1 MKGKKGKL
9 SLIESGYMKIM
20 YVKCLMR
27 NEYESYLRR
36 NEHYLQ
42 CSALPTELTSLKAGL
57 FFTAA
62 WVVFITAKI
71 SFIFIS

>member
-20 YVKCLMR
+20 YVKFVMR

-36 NEHYLQ
+36 NEHYL
-42 CSALPTELTSLKAGL
+42 
-57 FFTAA
+57 
-62 WVVFITAKI
+62 
-71 SFIFIS
+71 

>member
-1 MKGKKGKL
+1 MIG
-9 SLIESGYMKIM
+9 GYMKIM
-20 YVKCLMR
+20 YVKFVMR

-42 CSALPTELTSLKAGL
+42 CSALPTELTSLRAGL

-71 SFIFIS
+71 PFIFIS

>member
-9 SLIESGYMKIM
+9 SLIENGYMKIM

-36 NEHYLQ
+36 KFSYIQND
-42 CSALPTELTSLKAGL
+42 
-57 FFTAA
+57 
-62 WVVFITAKI
+62 
-71 SFIFIS
+71 

>member
-1 MKGKKGKL
+1 MIG
-9 SLIESGYMKIM
+9 GYMKIM
-20 YVKCLMR
+20 CVKCVMT

-42 CSALPTELTSLKAGL
+42 CSALPTELTSLKADL

-62 WVVFITAKI
+62 
-71 SFIFIS
+71 